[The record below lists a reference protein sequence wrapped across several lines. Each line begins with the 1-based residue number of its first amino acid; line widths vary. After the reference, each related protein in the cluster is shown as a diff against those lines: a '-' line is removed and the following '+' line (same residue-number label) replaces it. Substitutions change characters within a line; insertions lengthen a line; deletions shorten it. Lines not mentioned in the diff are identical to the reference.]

1 MSQGGLLCGAGGEM
15 DCHQFEQAVR
25 LRLRHYTGRVLAD
38 RMVASRERQAGE
50 GGGCSGSTAEDAS
63 AQLAVLKAVATAQDR
78 LELAVAEIRKARPVR
93 ACTSAPSFI
102 HQTNPAR
109 FDQAVFAR
117 TEKAPPPTHQL

>member
-1 MSQGGLLCGAGGEM
+1 MLCSAGGEM
-15 DCHQFEQAVR
+15 DLQQFERAVR
-25 LRLRHYTGRVLAD
+25 LRLRHYTGRILAD
-38 RMVASRERQAGE
+38 RMVAPRERQAGE
-50 GGGCSGSTAEDAS
+50 GGGGGGGTAAEDAS